1 MRLKVFDVIEDTL
14 ALLQENNAL
23 YLKAESQLKE
33 IIYNILGPEADMVIG
48 INSRVKQANSLREK
62 IVRNRFYMSYTNAQ
76 DILDNL
82 SDLIGCCIECRF
94 IEDEPILL
102 NLLREKMDCKHDD
115 GYYSHKDYPNFYL
128 DIQSPQPQMQKN
140 GFTIY
145 RIDGYYLENSIKVN
159 MELQIKALVHAF
171 WGEIEHKLVYKN
183 TNYYVYDDFMKSIL
197 SSIKANLTITDKQ
210 LHIIFHQMQ
219 ETSLNGSGGITETSF
234 EKQISKAINDLFA
247 QKMGESLGFTL
258 NLKNTSTILGHYLF
272 IKDIRYDGGNNDR
285 ISALF
290 RTFKKLNSS
299 KMDFESAIEVGDDFY
314 SPDVFV
320 HTLGSYLLK
329 VLNEDYDWFVFFN
342 MLFAIEPGNNME
354 DFTLFLN
361 VIKNYLVD
369 NYWLNTSFVKLPM
382 EESRLIHQEC
392 DRMLASALA
401 EIGTIKIIYN
411 EHMIRINRA
420 FVEFIE
426 ELEERVIS
434 YSDFMQYQ
442 CAYYDEWLLRVKA
455 IFHHK

>member
-1 MRLKVFDVIEDTL
+1 MRLKVFDVIEETL
-14 ALLQENNAL
+14 ALLQKNNAL

-33 IIYNILGPEADMVIG
+33 ILYCILGHEADMVIG

-62 IVRNRFYMSYTNAQ
+62 IVRNRFYMDFTNAQ
-76 DILDNL
+76 DILNNL
-82 SDLIGCCIECRF
+82 SDLVGCCIECRF
-94 IEDEPILL
+94 IEDEPIVLK
-102 NLLREKMDCKHDD
+102 LLREKMDYRHED

-128 DIQSPQPQMQKN
+128 DVQSQQPQIQKN
-140 GFTIY
+140 GFSIY
-145 RIDGYYLENSIKVN
+145 RIDGYYIVDGQKVN

-219 ETSLNGSGGITETSF
+219 ETSLNGSGGITESSF

-299 KMDFESAIEVGDDFY
+299 KMDFESAIEVGEDFY

-320 HTLGSYLLK
+320 HTLGSYLLS
-329 VLNEDYDWFVFFN
+329 VINEDYDWFVFFN

-382 EESRLIHQEC
+382 EESQLIHQEC

-401 EIGTIKIIYN
+401 QVGTIQIIYN
-411 EHMIRINRA
+411 EHMVQINRA
-420 FVEFIE
+420 FVSFIE
-426 ELEERVIS
+426 ELEDRVIS
-434 YSDFMQYQ
+434 YSDFKQYES
-442 CAYYDEWLLRVKA
+442 AYYEEWLQRVKA
-455 IFHHK
+455 IFHK

>member
-94 IEDEPILL
+94 IEDEPIVL

-128 DIQSPQPQMQKN
+128 DIQSSQPQMQKN